1 MIRSHRMENPHR
13 KGCSVFITRLY
24 FMEFN
29 VDHDK
34 FKHFLEERMSS
45 QVKHKWIAKM
55 KQYDF

>member
-1 MIRSHRMENPHR
+1 MIRSHRMENPDR
-13 KGCSVFITRLY
+13 KGCSVFITQLY

-34 FKHFLEERMSS
+34 FKHFLEERVSS

-55 KQYDF
+55 K